1 MTDNPSNP
9 GSINDTL
16 QDLSEIIVYSAY
28 IIQYEGQIVGY
39 DNEAVAY
46 EHDLI

>member
-1 MTDNPSNP
+1 MTAKNL

-16 QDLSEIIVYSAY
+16 YDLSEMIVFSAY
-28 IIQYEGQIVGY
+28 IVQYEGQIVGY
-39 DNEAVAY
+39 EDEAVAY

>member
-1 MTDNPSNP
+1 MTFPSNP

-16 QDLSEIIVYSAY
+16 YDLSEMIVFAAY
-28 IIQYEGQIVGY
+28 IVQYEGQIVGY

-46 EHDLI
+46 EHNLI

>member
-1 MTDNPSNP
+1 MTFPTNP

-16 QDLSEIIVYSAY
+16 FDLSELIVFSAY
-28 IIQYEGQIVGY
+28 IVQYEGQIVGY
-39 DNEAVAY
+39 DNDPVAY